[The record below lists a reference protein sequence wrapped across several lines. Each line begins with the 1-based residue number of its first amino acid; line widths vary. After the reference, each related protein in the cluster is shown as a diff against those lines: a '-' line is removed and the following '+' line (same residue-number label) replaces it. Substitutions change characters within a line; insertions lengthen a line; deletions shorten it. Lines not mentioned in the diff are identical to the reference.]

1 MLLQVDDSAWAEH
14 SWLVSFAL
22 CSHLSLI
29 CVFHFLFT
37 FSIHQDA
44 YSLLR
49 LIYLLEGLVPSA
61 KQSLCRL
68 FSLLISRSS
77 LSQLLRQRPLT
88 ISELSQ

>member
-1 MLLQVDDSAWAEH
+1 MLLQVDDSAWAPLP
-14 SWLVSFAL
+14 WLPVLRTLFPPLPDLRVS
-22 CSHLSLI
+22 LSP
-29 CVFHFLFT
+29 FF
-37 FSIHQDA
+37 IHQDA

-49 LIYLLEGLVPSA
+49 LIYLLLEGLVTSA

-68 FSLLISRSS
+68 FSLLISWGS